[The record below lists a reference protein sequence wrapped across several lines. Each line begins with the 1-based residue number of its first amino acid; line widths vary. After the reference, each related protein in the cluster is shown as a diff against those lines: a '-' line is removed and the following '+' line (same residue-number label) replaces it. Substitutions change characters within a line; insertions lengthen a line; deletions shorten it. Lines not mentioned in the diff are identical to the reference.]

1 MLSKQY
7 LEREYKQAIREF
19 KGAISEEEKWQARK
33 AMASLER
40 CVGEMY
46 GYEYMDELHALIDQL
61 R

>member
-40 CVGEMY
+40 CAVEMF
-46 GYEYMDELHALIDQL
+46 GYVYMDDLHALLSDL
-61 R
+61 